1 MPQHPGES
9 RQEIPAAR
17 IDARVRELHARLG
30 DHVPLS
36 AIGSIVSSI
45 LGSIQG
51 DVSAHDL
58 RIYGEL
64 EALAQYIARAK
75 HEISTIRCDDIRTK
89 HIPVASGELDA
100 ISSHLEEAT
109 GVILDACEQIEAVGR
124 DLGGDAE
131 ARIAGVVTRVY
142 EACSF
147 QDITGQRIAKVIQTL
162 KTIEAR
168 IERLLA
174 LLGAEL
180 ATGPEAPPPKQPDRP
195 APEASLLNG
204 PQLAGAGNSQAEID
218 ALLATFG

>member
-1 MPQHPGES
+1 MPQHPDES
-9 RQEIPAAR
+9 RQEIPPAR

-30 DHVPLS
+30 DQVPLS
-36 AIGSIVSSI
+36 AIGSIVASV

-109 GVILDACEQIEAVGR
+109 GVILDACEQLEAVGR
-124 DLGGDAE
+124 DLGRDDE
-131 ARIAGVVTRVY
+131 TRIAGVVTRVY

-168 IERLLA
+168 IERLL
-174 LLGAEL
+174 GAEL
-180 ATGPEAPPPKQPDRP
+180 ATSPEAPPPKQPDHP
-195 APEASLLNG
+195 APEATLLNG
-204 PQLAGAGNSQAEID
+204 PQLAG
-218 ALLATFG
+218 

>member
-1 MPQHPGES
+1 MPQHPDES
-9 RQEIPAAR
+9 RQDALPAR
-17 IDARVRELHARLG
+17 VDARLRELHARLG

-36 AIGSIVSSI
+36 AIGSIVTSI

-58 RIYGEL
+58 TVYGEL

-100 ISSHLEEAT
+100 IASHLEEAT

-124 DLGGDAE
+124 ELGGDAE
-131 ARIAGVVTRVY
+131 AKIAGVVTRVY

-174 LLGAEL
+174 LLGAEM
-180 ATGPEAPPPKQPDRP
+180 AAVPEPAPVEPPEA
-195 APEASLLNG
+195 ASAEARLLNG

-218 ALLATFG
+218 ALLAAFG

>member
-1 MPQHPGES
+1 MPQHPDER

-17 IDARVRELHARLG
+17 IDARVHELHARLG
-30 DHVPLS
+30 DQVPLS
-36 AIGSIVSSI
+36 AIGSIVCSI

-109 GVILDACEQIEAVGR
+109 GVILDACEQLEAVGR

-131 ARIAGVVTRVY
+131 TRIAGVGTRVY
-142 EACSF
+142 EAGRI
-147 QDITGQRIAKVIQTL
+147 QDITPPRNAKGIQTP
-162 KTIEAR
+162 KTIQAPVAR
-168 IERLLA
+168 
-174 LLGAEL
+174 
-180 ATGPEAPPPKQPDRP
+180 PPCPPRP
-195 APEASLLNG
+195 QG
-204 PQLAGAGNSQAEID
+204 
-218 ALLATFG
+218 T

>member
-1 MPQHPGES
+1 MPQHPDES
-9 RQEIPAAR
+9 RQEILPAR
-17 IDARVRELHARLG
+17 VDARVRELHARLG

-36 AIGSIVSSI
+36 AIGSIVTSI

-58 RIYGEL
+58 TIYGEL

-75 HEISTIRCDDIRTK
+75 HEISTMRCDDIRTK

-100 ISSHLEEAT
+100 IASHLEEAT
-109 GVILDACEQIEAVGR
+109 GGILDSCEQLEAVGR

-131 ARIAGVVTRVY
+131 ARIAGVVTRIY

-162 KTIEAR
+162 KTIETR
-168 IERLLA
+168 IERLLV
-174 LLGAEL
+174 LLGSEL
-180 ATGPEAPPPKQPDRP
+180 AASPEAPLAARQEQPTRD
-195 APEASLLNG
+195 ASLLNG
-204 PQLAGAGNSQAEID
+204 PQLAGA
-218 ALLATFG
+218 

>member
-1 MPQHPGES
+1 MPQHPDAS
-9 RQEIPAAR
+9 RQDVLPAR
-17 IDARVRELHARLG
+17 IDTRVRELHARLG
-30 DHVPLS
+30 DQVPLS
-36 AIGSIVSSI
+36 EIGSIVASI

-58 RIYGEL
+58 RVYGEL

-100 ISSHLEEAT
+100 IASHLEEAT
-109 GVILDACEQIEAVGR
+109 GIILDACEQLEAVGR
-124 DLGGDAE
+124 DLGGHAE

-147 QDITGQRIAKVIQTL
+147 QDITGQRITKVIQTL
-162 KTIEAR
+162 KTIETR
-168 IERLLA
+168 IERLLV

-180 ATGPEAPPPKQPDRP
+180 ATSPEAPPLRQPEPR
-195 APEASLLNG
+195 APDARLLNG

-218 ALLATFG
+218 ALLAAFG

>member
-1 MPQHPGES
+1 MPQHPDAS
-9 RQEIPAAR
+9 RQDVLPAR
-17 IDARVRELHARLG
+17 IDTRVRELHARLG
-30 DHVPLS
+30 DQVPLS
-36 AIGSIVSSI
+36 EIGSIVASI

-58 RIYGEL
+58 RVYGEL

-100 ISSHLEEAT
+100 IASHLEEAT
-109 GVILDACEQIEAVGR
+109 GVILDACEQLEAVGR

-131 ARIAGVVTRVY
+131 ARIGGVVTRVY

-147 QDITGQRIAKVIQTL
+147 QDITGQRITKVIQTL
-162 KTIEAR
+162 KTIETR
-168 IERLLA
+168 IERLLV

-180 ATGPEAPPPKQPDRP
+180 ATSPEAPPFRQ
-195 APEASLLNG
+195 PEACAPDARLLNG

-218 ALLATFG
+218 ALLAAFG